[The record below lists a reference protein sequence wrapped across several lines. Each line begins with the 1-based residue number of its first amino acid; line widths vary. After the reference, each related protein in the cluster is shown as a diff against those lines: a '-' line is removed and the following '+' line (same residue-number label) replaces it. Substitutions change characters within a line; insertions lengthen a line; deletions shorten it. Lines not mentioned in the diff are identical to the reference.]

1 MRLLTRVYSMLSLT
15 HLHTP
20 PQLLPLSI
28 VQATNAGVES
38 LDIYPFSQPAQTFI
52 MHMQG
57 YKLATGDIQ
66 PSQLT
71 HARKEFGMFALIYSP
86 CFPSPIPM

>member
-1 MRLLTRVYSMLSLT
+1 MRLLTRVYGMLSLT

-20 PQLLPLSI
+20 PQLL
-28 VQATNAGVES
+28 TNAGVES
-38 LDIYPFSQPAQTFI
+38 LDICPFSQPAQTFI